1 MAGWCL
7 LEHWDLE
14 ALCSEKML
22 VWIIEQGLSEI
33 TAQSITQAQ
42 YNSIFLSQN
51 REGDSMTV

>member
-1 MAGWCL
+1 
-7 LEHWDLE
+7 
-14 ALCSEKML
+14 ML